1 MQDLEFKNSIEG
13 IEETFAAIEKQFAR
27 YRKDSE
33 KYILEREKA
42 FAKCDAERIAL
53 DFQLKKAQ
61 SNFGFKLVDLIKRAL
76 NKLIYSLSPSFGFN
90 LRAKRALRDMGL
102 NPDFEYSYLVF
113 DLNFYE
119 SQIGSQNS
127 VIRNQL
133 GHYLE
138 FGEKNGLWPNRY
150 FDPKFYEKENPNI
163 KFGKSCLLLHFLE
176 YGLMSGSV
184 PSKLE
189 RDFVFEAAK
198 ANVTPA
204 VFLANKYSLAT
215 SKTLPNI
222 EQ

>member
-1 MQDLEFKNSIEG
+1 MQDLDFKNSIEG
-13 IEETFAAIEKQFAR
+13 IEETFAAFEKQFAR

-33 KYILEREKA
+33 KFILEREKA
-42 FAKCDAERIAL
+42 FAKCNAERIAL

-61 SNFGFKLVDLIKRAL
+61 SNFGYIFVELINRAFQ
-76 NKLIYSLSPSFGFN
+76 KFIYSLAPSFGFN
-90 LRAKRALRDMGL
+90 LRAKRVLRDLGL
-102 NPDFEYSYLVF
+102 NPDLDYSYFVF

-119 SQIGSQNS
+119 CQDGSQNS
-127 VIRNQL
+127 GTCNQL
-133 GHYLE
+133 GHYLK
-138 FGEKNGLWPNRY
+138 FGEKNGLWPNKY
-150 FDPKFYEKENPNI
+150 FDPKFYEKENPHI
-163 KFGKSCLLLHFLE
+163 RFGNSCRLLHFLE

-204 VFLANKYSLAT
+204 VFLANKYSLTT
-215 SKTLPNI
+215 SKTSPNI